1 MKTVQE
7 RLETIL
13 REQLGL
19 NNDDE
24 ILPKSPITELGAD
37 SLDAVEVVMAIEEDF
52 DIAVLKTVA
61 DLMKDFGS
69 GKHNRDLK
77 RVLAIFD
84 DIVKQAQLERGK
96 E

>member
-37 SLDAVEVVMAIEEDF
+37 SLDAVEVVMAIEEEF
-52 DIAVLKTVA
+52 DIDISDDDFQGLDPAMMTLESMTEVVSAKTN
-61 DLMKDFGS
+61 G
-69 GKHNRDLK
+69 
-77 RVLAIFD
+77 
-84 DIVKQAQLERGK
+84 
-96 E
+96 